1 MKIIK
6 ILIAIIII
14 SAIIITTSHIAKLNT
29 WLNAKLGNM
38 DYRPDIKESAKEHHG
53 QKHFEDRKKV
63 LDIVNH
69 YADIMDDVFINSF
82 DKTKLA
88 GSYLLGNNP
97 NMRVIL
103 IHGYTASNK
112 TMFTI
117 ADKYYKHG
125 FSVLAP
131 DLRGHGNSA
140 GIFTTYGIKEK
151 EDLKSW
157 IKWIK
162 TLHPQAK
169 IILHGESLGAA
180 SAMFLA
186 GENPKDIIACIE
198 DCGYTSYYDVYVNQ
212 FPKKLSFLT
221 KIIAVL
227 ANLFIKPIIGADLF
241 KSNIDSMKKTKIPV
255 FFINGGKDE
264 IVPLQMCKSL
274 YKSHQAK
281 KEIYIAQGAGHAE
294 SKLYDSDIYYKKIFG
309 FLDELML

>member
-38 DYRPDIKESAKEHHG
+38 DYRPDIKENAKKHHG

-140 GIFTTYGIKEK
+140 GIFTC
-151 EDLKSW
+151 L
-157 IKWIK
+157 
-162 TLHPQAK
+162 L
-169 IILHGESLGAA
+169 
-180 SAMFLA
+180 
-186 GENPKDIIACIE
+186 
-198 DCGYTSYYDVYVNQ
+198 YTSD
-212 FPKKLSFLT
+212 
-221 KIIAVL
+221 A
-227 ANLFIKPIIGADLF
+227 AD
-241 KSNIDSMKKTKIPV
+241 
-255 FFINGGKDE
+255 E
-264 IVPLQMCKSL
+264 
-274 YKSHQAK
+274 
-281 KEIYIAQGAGHAE
+281 
-294 SKLYDSDIYYKKIFG
+294 
-309 FLDELML
+309 